1 MSDHSGLPI
10 WLVTALKQP
19 QALLVTFQNGAT
31 LQYWPERKAFSK
43 SFDFGDVLDPAFWRD
58 NVTTAPLTAANGSTD
73 AAHAEQLPVDAL
85 IWAIEWQRLNAHD
98 TSDAFE
104 NLRYAMVTLVRWPN
118 LTHLPDALVALVAR
132 LCALLE
138 HKPTAVM
145 LMPRVLGTSEQE
157 LGYALQLLKRTGHI
171 TANTSERER
180 TAASSVTEEAAAAAS
195 TAAPEAQSLLGKL
208 WRKLGALTKG
218 G

>member
-1 MSDHSGLPI
+1 MSDRPDLPG
-10 WLVTALKQP
+10 WLVSALTQ
-19 QALLVTFQNGAT
+19 QHALLVTFQNGAS
-31 LQYWPERKAFSK
+31 LQYWPERQAFST
-43 SFDFGDVLDPAFWRD
+43 SFAFDEVSDLAVWYD
-58 NVTTAPLTAANGSTD
+58 KVVTTPLAENSTPPEAP
-73 AAHAEQLPVDAL
+73 HPVDAL
-85 IWAIEWQRLNAHD
+85 VWTIEWQRLNAHD